1 VVAGVFIFGIGAAV
15 IGAVWFIA
23 RRAAWADVRP
33 GLTPLECF
41 GDFPALPAEAKRPGG
56 IGSGGGRS
64 KTHRVETHGGTH
76 TTRRPGEAE

>member
-1 VVAGVFIFGIGAAV
+1 MLGAGTIIIGTLAIGGAYLFARTVAWSDARPPMAV
-15 IGAVWFIA
+15 
-23 RRAAWADVRP
+23 
-33 GLTPLECF
+33 F
-41 GDFPALPAEAKRPGG
+41 GDVVELPAEAKRPGG